1 MCNGSGIEYGYDFAN
16 DLYNQLKIGI
26 SIYYNTHIQN
36 NAELICSTF
45 IIKQYFDVYGNNIFI
60 LIQPSKTGIFA
71 AEL

>member
-1 MCNGSGIEYGYDFAN
+1 MWNGSGNEYGYDFAN

-26 SIYYNTHIQN
+26 SIYHNNTG
-36 NAELICSTF
+36 LLCLTF
-45 IIKQYFDVYGNNIFI
+45 IIKHYFDVYANNILI